1 MGLLGKALKGA
12 VKGSFFF
19 AQHGGAET
27 FYAAINKASQ
37 AASQAILSAA
47 EKANQNTE
55 EQNENN

>member
-12 VKGSFFF
+12 VKGSLFFV
-19 AQHGGAET
+19 QHGGAET
-27 FYAAINKASQ
+27 FYAGINKVSQ
-37 AASQAILSAA
+37 AASQTILSAA

>member
-1 MGLLGKALKGA
+1 MGLLGKALKGS
-12 VKGSFFF
+12 VKGFVFFV
-19 AQHGGAET
+19 QHGGAET